1 MVDTTR
7 CYLEAKALPMYG
19 GEAPDPEANAPVAVF
34 LLSDR
39 SAGVNGQIVRIE
51 GGQLSI
57 MTHPAVW
64 LPILTR
70 DVWTFDAVADAFAT
84 DLVHRQ
90 SPTGVFGIRPDL
102 TAAASAFWEIT

>member
-7 CYLEAKALPMYG
+7 RYLEASGLPMYG
-19 GEAPDPEANAPVAVF
+19 GETPDPEVNAPVAVF

-39 SAGVNGQIVRIE
+39 SGDVNGQIVRIE

-64 LPILTR
+64 LPVLTR
-70 DVWTFDAVADAFAT
+70 DIWTVEAVADAFAT

-90 SPTGVFGIRPDL
+90 SPTGVVGIRPDL
-102 TAAASAFWEIT
+102 TNAASTFWEAR

>member
-1 MVDTTR
+1 M
-7 CYLEAKALPMYG
+7 
-19 GEAPDPEANAPVAVF
+19 NAPVAVF

-39 SAGVNGQIVRIE
+39 SGDVNGQIVRIE

-64 LPILTR
+64 LPVLTR
-70 DVWTFDAVADAFAT
+70 DVWTLEGVTEAFAT

-90 SPTGVFGIRPDL
+90 SPAGVVGIRPDL
-102 TAAASAFWEIT
+102 TTAASAFWEAG